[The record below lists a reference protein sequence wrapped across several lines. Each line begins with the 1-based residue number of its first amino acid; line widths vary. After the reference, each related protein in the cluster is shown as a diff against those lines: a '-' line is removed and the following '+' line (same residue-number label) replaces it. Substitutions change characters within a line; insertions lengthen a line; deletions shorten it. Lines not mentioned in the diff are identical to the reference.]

1 MESPFTGK
9 PMPEKKEKRTISFRK
24 EDFEVIFHFF
34 LCEETGEKFEDE
46 TFANLN
52 FNQAV
57 NQYRE
62 KFAIP
67 FPEQIVS
74 IREKYGVSA
83 AAMSEILGFGINIY
97 RQYES
102 GEVPNQSNA
111 RLIQLAEDPHEFR
124 KLLDLCSTIEARKK
138 EKIFHRIEA
147 ILSQQKNQKAVREIE
162 QYFLGPEIPSC
173 FSGYRKPNLQ
183 RLTEMVV
190 FFTEKLQPYKT
201 KLNKLLFYADFGMF
215 QKSFFSISGAQYVAL
230 PMGPVPDK
238 FNGVFEYMVN
248 SGIIDVKYFEFADGG
263 IGEQFFSSPN
273 HPFKPELFLPEELN
287 MLEKTAERFR
297 DISTGEI
304 IALSHKEKA
313 WAENQKGKGLID
325 YRLGLEMQRV

>member
-1 MESPFTGK
+1 
-9 PMPEKKEKRTISFRK
+9 MPVKKEWRTVNFRK
-24 EDFEVIFHFF
+24 EVFKVLFHYFH
-34 LCEETGEKFEDE
+34 CKETGEKFEDE
-46 TFANLN
+46 TFASLN
-52 FNQAV
+52 YNQVV

-62 KFAIP
+62 KYAIP
-67 FPEQIVS
+67 FPEQIVA
-74 IREKYGVSA
+74 IREKYGVA
-83 AAMSEILGFGINIY
+83 ATTMSEILGFGINIY

-111 RLIQLAEDPHEFR
+111 RLIQLAEDPHEFS

-138 EKIFHRIEA
+138 EKIYCRIEA
-147 ILSQQKNQKAVREIE
+147 ILSQQKNQKAAREIE
-162 QYFLGPEIPSC
+162 QYFLGPEIPSS
-173 FSGYRKPNLQ
+173 FTGYRKPNLQ

-190 FFTEKLQPYKT
+190 FFAEKLQPYKT

-215 QKSFFSISGAQYVAL
+215 QRSFFSISGAKYAAL

-238 FNGVFEYMVN
+238 FHGIYEYLVI
-248 SGIIDVKYFEFADGG
+248 SDIIDVKYSEFANGG
-263 IGEQFFSSPN
+263 IGEQFLPKTN
-273 HPFKPELFLPEELN
+273 RPFKPELFLPEESD

-304 IALSHKEKA
+304 IDLSHKEKA

-325 YRLGLEMQRV
+325 YRLGLEM

>member
-1 MESPFTGK
+1 MKSPFTGK
-9 PMPEKKEKRTISFRK
+9 PMPVKKEWRTVNFRK
-24 EDFEVIFHFF
+24 ETFDVLFHYYQ
-34 LCEETGEKFEDE
+34 CEETGEKFEDE

-74 IREKYGVSA
+74 IREKYGIPA
-83 AAMSEILGFGINIY
+83 KTMSEILGFGINIY

-111 RLIQLAEDPHEFR
+111 RLIQLAENPHEFR

-138 EKIFHRIEA
+138 EKIYHRIEA
-147 ILSQQKNQKAVREIE
+147 ILNQQKQQKTVREIE
-162 QYFLGPEIPSC
+162 HYFLGTEIPSS
-173 FSGYRKPNLQ
+173 FTGYRKPNLQ

-190 FFTEKLQPYKT
+190 FFAEKLQPYKT

-215 QKSFFSISGAQYVAL
+215 QKTFFSISGAQYVAL

-238 FNGVFEYMVN
+238 FNGIFEYLVN
-248 SGIIDVKYFEFADGG
+248 SGTIDVQYFEFADGG
-263 IGEQFFSSPN
+263 TGEQFNPKPN
-273 HPFKPELFLPEELN
+273 RPFNPELFLPEELN
-287 MLEKTAERFR
+287 VLETTAERFR
-297 DISTGEI
+297 SISTGEI
-304 IALSHKEKA
+304 IALSHKEEA
-313 WAENQKGKGLID
+313 WIQNKKGKGMID
-325 YRLGLEMQRV
+325 YRLGFEM